1 MALIAAEVIRAS
13 SFAAILASVA
23 EFVVM
28 GLPSG
33 KGHNLEQEMP

>member
-1 MALIAAEVIRAS
+1 MAFIAAELIRAS
-13 SFAAILASVA
+13 SFAAILALVA
-23 EFVVM
+23 AFVVM